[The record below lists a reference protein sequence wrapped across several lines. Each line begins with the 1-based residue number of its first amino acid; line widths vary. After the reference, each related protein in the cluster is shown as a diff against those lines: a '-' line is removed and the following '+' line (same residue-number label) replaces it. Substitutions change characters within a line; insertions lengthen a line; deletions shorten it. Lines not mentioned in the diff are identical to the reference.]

1 MEIDILRYPVGKVT
15 RPENYTEEYRANAIK
30 TIEELPAK
38 LKAAVANIDKSK
50 LTARYRP
57 DGWSVQQ
64 VIHHLADSHINS
76 FTRFKLALTED
87 APTIKPYEEK
97 LWAEMTDANDQ
108 NIEDSIMII
117 TGVHARWV
125 RLLKSMNTA
134 DWDKV
139 FLHPEGN
146 RSISLNFA
154 LTIYDWH
161 CRHHLQH
168 IINAINNGY

>member
-87 APTIKPYEEK
+87 APTIKPYEEV
-97 LWAEMTDANDQ
+97 MGRND
-108 NIEDSIMII
+108 
-117 TGVHARWV
+117 R
-125 RLLKSMNTA
+125 
-134 DWDKV
+134 
-139 FLHPEGN
+139 
-146 RSISLNFA
+146 
-154 LTIYDWH
+154 
-161 CRHHLQH
+161 C
-168 IINAINNGY
+168 

>member
-1 MEIDILRYPVGKVT
+1 
-15 RPENYTEEYRANAIK
+15 
-30 TIEELPAK
+30 
-38 LKAAVANIDKSK
+38 
-50 LTARYRP
+50 
-57 DGWSVQQ
+57 
-64 VIHHLADSHINS
+64 
-76 FTRFKLALTED
+76 
-87 APTIKPYEEK
+87 
-97 LWAEMTDANDQ
+97 MTDANDQ